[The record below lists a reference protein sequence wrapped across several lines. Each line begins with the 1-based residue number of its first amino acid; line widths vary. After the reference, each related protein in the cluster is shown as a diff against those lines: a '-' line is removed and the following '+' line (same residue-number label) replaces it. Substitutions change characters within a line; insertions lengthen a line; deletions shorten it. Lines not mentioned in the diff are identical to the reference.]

1 MVRFLFFL
9 RFARRRRL
17 QATLRLLRSAKR
29 HLSLVSTPASQGR
42 KDKAMV
48 RLLRRLRA
56 PLDAGGYDEGLLTV
70 EQIESLHNET
80 RAFLSAEPH
89 FQEEAAH
96 LRRNVAREMIPATVE
111 ALGRAVIP

>member
-1 MVRFLFFL
+1 
-9 RFARRRRL
+9 
-17 QATLRLLRSAKR
+17 
-29 HLSLVSTPASQGR
+29 
-42 KDKAMV
+42 MV
-48 RLLRRLRA
+48 RLLRRLRV
-56 PLDAGGYDEGLLTV
+56 PLDTGGYDEHGLLTV

-96 LRRNVAREMIPATVE
+96 LRHNVAREMIPATVE